1 MKNRSLF
8 RFVGVGPQVVYGVH
22 DNSIGNIR
30 RALVERVFMV
40 ERNGLLVPTPKPQ
53 PAGIL
58 MSRLS
63 IFRKELIRYSCEA
76 LPLTDSEFLDRYH
89 GRKRTIYQEALESL
103 QVRGVSS
110 KDARIK
116 MFVKA
121 EKLNLSAKKDPAP
134 RAIQPRDPRYCAS
147 LGKYIAHLEKIV
159 FKSIDKLFGAKT
171 VHKGMNSFQAGLAM
185 KSHWDSF
192 AHPVA
197 VGLDAS
203 RFDQHVSREALEF
216 EHSCWPM
223 FVHGKINKK
232 RCSKLLRMQLTNH
245 GVAFAADGRAKYKVD
260 GCRMSGDMN
269 TSSGNCLLMCAMVWV
284 YCKQHGISKFR
295 LANNGDDCVVI
306 VEKYDQHKL
315 DNVGSWFSDMGFT
328 MKVEPPV
335 YEFEQIEFCQTRP
348 VNTINGP
355 AMVRDPRTC
364 FAKDLTANC
373 PLQHRKIRQAWM
385 GCMRNGGTALSQGVP
400 VHSSFYTMFPD
411 FNVKLKGTEFEALL
425 KSGMMRSARGIERG
439 SNEITP
445 ESRFSYWLAF
455 GILPDAQL
463 ELEKHFQTINLGDFP
478 LQVGVPIIEPVL
490 PLGDLK

>member
-8 RFVGVGPQVVYGVH
+8 RFVGIGPQVVYGVH

-40 ERNGLLVPTPKPQ
+40 ERNGQLILTPKPS
-53 PAGIL
+53 PPGIL

-63 IFRKELIRYSCEA
+63 RFRKELLSYSCEA

-89 GRKRTIYQEALESL
+89 GRKHTIYKDALESL

-121 EKLNLSAKKDPAP
+121 EKLNLTAKTDPAP
-134 RAIQPRDPRYCAS
+134 RAIQPRDPRYGAS
-147 LGKYIAHLEKIV
+147 LGKYIAHLEKLV
-159 FKSIDKLFGAKT
+159 FKSIDKMFGAKT
-171 VHKGMNSFQAGLAM
+171 VHKGMNSFQAGKAM
-185 KSHWDSF
+185 LEHWNNFS
-192 AHPVA
+192 HPVA

-223 FVHGKINKK
+223 FVHGRNNKK
-232 RCSKLLRMQLTNH
+232 RCSKLLSMQLVNH
-245 GVAFAADGRAKYKVD
+245 GVAFAADGRAKYKVE

-269 TSSGNCLLMCAMVWV
+269 TSSGNCLLMCAMVWS

-306 VEKYDQHKL
+306 VERGELSKL
-315 DNVGSWFSDMGFT
+315 DNVGPWFADMGFT
-328 MKVEPPV
+328 MKVEKPV

-348 VNTINGP
+348 VLTINGP
-355 AMVRDPRTC
+355 AMVRDPRSC

-373 PLQHRKIRQAWM
+373 PLQHSKVRKAWM

-400 VHSSFYTMFPD
+400 VHSSFYTMFPES
-411 FNVKLKGTEFEALL
+411 NVTVKGTEFEALL
-425 KSGMMRSARGIERG
+425 KSGMMRSARGIEKLMNG
-439 SNEITP
+439 VTP
-445 ESRFSYWLAF
+445 ESRYSYWLAF

-463 ELEKHFQTINLGDFP
+463 ALEQWFQGIDVGTFP
-478 LQVGVPIIEPVL
+478 LQVEVPIVEPVL
-490 PLGDLK
+490 PLGDL